1 MFNTKNNTNTYNKNA
16 TNYPFSCQHL
26 ICGYLTGF
34 KFIPAAFSII
44 KAKAAS

>member
-1 MFNTKNNTNTYNKNA
+1 MSNTKNNTNTYTKFASNLS
-16 TNYPFSCQHL
+16 PLQP
-26 ICGYLTGF
+26 IIIPIYLTGF